1 MLEETPESLLDSTEI
16 KPVNLKVDQPGI
28 LIGRTDAEAEV
39 LVFWTPDTNR

>member
-16 KPVNLKVDQPGI
+16 KPVNLKVDQPRI